1 MVNTF
6 NILIL
11 APIFI
16 VVLVVAFKALQPALG
31 FGRMHSFILAV
42 CVSMLAVIGIVR
54 YLGNSVEML
63 LLPYAAL
70 GIAILL
76 LLLCLFISKSS
87 RAAKNRLSS
96 RTCGR
101 NIFKM
106 QKKYYSEISDAKR
119 E

>member
-63 LLPYAAL
+63 LLPYATLA
-70 GIAILL
+70 IAILL
-76 LLLCLFISKSS
+76 LLLFSFISRFFRTSRDRSS
-87 RAAKNRLSS
+87 RRTGGKNIAKMNNKRL
-96 RTCGR
+96 RR
-101 NIFKM
+101 
-106 QKKYYSEISDAKR
+106 
-119 E
+119 

>member
-1 MVNTF
+1 MINTF

-31 FGRMHSFILAV
+31 LGRMHSFILAV

-76 LLLCLFISKSS
+76 LLLFLFIGKFFKDSKDRQSN
-87 RAAKNRLSS
+87 RTIKKNVSESNDKWLRRSEN
-96 RTCGR
+96 GR
-101 NIFKM
+101 
-106 QKKYYSEISDAKR
+106 
-119 E
+119 